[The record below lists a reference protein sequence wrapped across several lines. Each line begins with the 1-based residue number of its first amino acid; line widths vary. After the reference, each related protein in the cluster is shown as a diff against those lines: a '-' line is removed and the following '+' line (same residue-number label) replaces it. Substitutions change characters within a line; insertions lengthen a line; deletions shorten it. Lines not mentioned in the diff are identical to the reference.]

1 MRKAQHLAVRQTTR
15 SSNAFALPSIT
26 SRASCCGFDRA
37 TAVMPCTKSKT
48 LSGGR
53 PSSART
59 VSTIRPVSAFENP
72 RFLRK
77 SCRSS
82 SDRATIF
89 SRAARMPSM
98 KGAGEDSAKRLSAG
112 VASWAKREAA
122 YFECRIVISWKS
134 STPQRLRFWQTAR
147 R

>member
-1 MRKAQHLAVRQTTR
+1 MSGDQIAR
-15 SSNAFALPSIT
+15 SSNAFARVSIAR
-26 SRASCCGFDRA
+26 RASCCGLDRA
-37 TAVMPCTKSKT
+37 TAVMPCTKSNT

-59 VSTIRPVSAFENP
+59 VSTIFAVSAFEKP
-72 RFLRK
+72 RFFRK
-77 SCRSS
+77 LARSS
-82 SDRATIF
+82 SLRATIF

-98 KGAGEDSAKRLSAG
+98 NGAGEELAKRVSAG
-112 VASWAKREAA
+112 AASCAKRFAA
-122 YFECRIVISWKS
+122 YLECRIEISWKS